1 MTLLA
6 DAAWISDI
14 ENVTFEDIAV
24 PTQDLPDPEP
34 ENGNNAETLK
44 QQEQRWND
52 LGLSQIV
59 PDVDNSNAHDTHHNS
74 W

>member
-1 MTLLA
+1 MADHVNSSNRHMTLLA
-6 DAAWISDI
+6 DAFWIADS
-14 ENVTFEDIAV
+14 ENIAFEDIIV

-52 LGLSQIV
+52 LGLW
-59 PDVDNSNAHDTHHNS
+59 PDTQQN
-74 W
+74 

>member
-6 DAAWISDI
+6 DAAWVHDI
-14 ENVTFEDIAV
+14 ENVSFEDIAV

-34 ENGNNAETLK
+34 ENGGNPETLK

-52 LGLSQIV
+52 LGRWQESIDG
-59 PDVDNSNAHDTHHNS
+59 PKS
-74 W
+74 